1 MRDDRIGAVIEAMA
15 PDWMRVAEAAHRED
29 RPGRHE
35 CQRAAGSEIDVEP
48 REPPRS
54 RFPRRGEGRAIEM
67 AFDAAIADDHRAA
80 VPRAAL
86 PVVVAVDVVPAAPEL
101 QPRRP
106 PDDLTDIAI
115 QRG

>member
-67 AFDAAIADDHRAA
+67 AFDAAIADDHR
-80 VPRAAL
+80 
-86 PVVVAVDVVPAAPEL
+86 PEE
-101 QPRRP
+101 RRVGKGWVRTVRSGWSP
-106 PDDLTDIAI
+106 YH
-115 QRG
+115 